1 MNSSLIGISGTL
13 CVSSNGELLSGRM
26 HYLSGNGVFKR
37 AINKNKEMKARKLL
51 AAMAAA
57 AVIIFCS
64 CNKDEDNN
72 TFSLVGTTWVS
83 DVASAQAVYDGAE
96 TTYSPSWEITFVS
109 DTTYTG
115 IAKVTMVDNATGEV
129 SPDNQAGSGTYR
141 FDGSV
146 GYFEGSQAFYYHA
159 DSKTL
164 TTHYYSDG
172 PVFSTFFPEGADFTY
187 TQKQ

>member
-1 MNSSLIGISGTL
+1 
-13 CVSSNGELLSGRM
+13 
-26 HYLSGNGVFKR
+26 
-37 AINKNKEMKARKLL
+37 MKTRNLF

-57 AVIIFCS
+57 AVMLFCS
-64 CNKDEDNN
+64 CNKDEDKD

-83 DVASAQAVYDGAE
+83 DVASAQAEYNGAE
-96 TTYSPSWEITFVS
+96 TTYSLHWEITFVS

-115 IAKVTMVDNATGEV
+115 MAKVTIVNNATGEET
-129 SPDNQAGSGTYR
+129 PDDQRCSGTYS

-146 GYFEGSQAFYYHA
+146 GYFEGSQALYYHA

-187 TQKQ
+187 TQKR

>member
-1 MNSSLIGISGTL
+1 
-13 CVSSNGELLSGRM
+13 
-26 HYLSGNGVFKR
+26 
-37 AINKNKEMKARKLL
+37 MKARNLF

-57 AVIIFCS
+57 TVILFCS
-64 CNKDEDNN
+64 CNKGEDNN

-83 DVASAQAVYDGAE
+83 DVASAQAEYGGAE
-96 TTYSPSWEITFVS
+96 TTYSLSWEITFVS

-115 IAKVTMVDNATGEV
+115 MAKVMIVDNATGVET
-129 SPDNQAGSGTYR
+129 SDDQGGSGTYS
-141 FDGSV
+141 FDGSM

-187 TQKQ
+187 TQKH

>member
-1 MNSSLIGISGTL
+1 
-13 CVSSNGELLSGRM
+13 
-26 HYLSGNGVFKR
+26 
-37 AINKNKEMKARKLL
+37 MKARNLFV
-51 AAMAAA
+51 AMAAA
-57 AVIIFCS
+57 AVMLFCS
-64 CNKDEDNN
+64 CNKDEQNN

-83 DVASAQAVYDGAE
+83 DVASAQAVYYGAE
-96 TTYSPSWEITFVS
+96 TTYSLSWEITFVS

-115 IAKVTMVDNATGEV
+115 MAKVTMVDNVTGEEI
-129 SPDNQAGSGTYR
+129 PDDQAGSGTYS

-164 TTHYYSDG
+164 TTHYSSDG